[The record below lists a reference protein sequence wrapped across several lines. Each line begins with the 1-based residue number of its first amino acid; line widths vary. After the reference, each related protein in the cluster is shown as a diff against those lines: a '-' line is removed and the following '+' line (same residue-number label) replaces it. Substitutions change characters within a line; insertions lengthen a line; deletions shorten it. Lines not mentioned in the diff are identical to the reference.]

1 MVALS
6 PRFKSSAQQTLRSKN
21 HQGETVFTKKLVAVG
36 LAVFVS
42 LGLTA
47 CDPPMPPEILAAE
60 AEKVVNC
67 IDGDLTVA
75 APSVIVD
82 VVDSWAI
89 SISGACTG
97 MTLTALDAADETA
110 QAVISMGGQISPAC
124 TPFAT
129 FPIAIDGGVVA
140 FALSDAPN
148 LTLSAANVQDIFSGK
163 IKNWSDA
170 TLAASNPDAV
180 LPDLPI
186 NIVGGPQQSV
196 IDSLSAWFKKLG
208 TEFSPSL
215 AKVSASD
222 DGAFLATMAEGDIA
236 LTSYSNAL
244 YNYSTVAA
252 ITVDDSY
259 AVADALGLQN
269 GADESFKPAEGDF
282 PAYGATYPIN
292 LALCGADNPISR
304 TVARYLVRQDAQGA
318 LGSAIIAPLPNS
330 LRISTIGLIEK
341 GLTK

>member
-1 MVALS
+1 MFA
-6 PRFKSSAQQTLRSKN
+6 
-21 HQGETVFTKKLVAVG
+21 KKLVAVG
-36 LAVFVS
+36 LAIFVS

-60 AEKVVNC
+60 AEKVVTC

-75 APSVIVD
+75 TPAAIADVI
-82 VVDSWAI
+82 DSWAS

-97 MTLTALDAADETA
+97 MSLTAVEAADETA
-110 QAVISMGGQISPAC
+110 QAVISMGGEIAPAC

-129 FPIAIDGGVVA
+129 FPIAVDGGVVA
-140 FALSDAPN
+140 FALTDAPN
-148 LTLSAANVQDIFSGK
+148 LTLSPANVQDIFSGK
-163 IKNWSDA
+163 IKNWSDQ

-186 NIVGGPQQSV
+186 KIVGGPQQPV
-196 IDSLSAWFKKLG
+196 IDSLTAWFKKLG
-208 TEFSPSL
+208 TEFAPSL
-215 AKVSASD
+215 AKVAAVD

-252 ITVDDSY
+252 IAVDGSY

-269 GADESFKPAEGDF
+269 GADESYQPAEGDF

-292 LALCGADNPISR
+292 LALCGADNQIAR
-304 TVARYLVRQDAQGA
+304 TVARYLLRQDAQGA

-330 LRISTIGLIEK
+330 LRITTIGLIEK

>member
-1 MVALS
+1 MFA
-6 PRFKSSAQQTLRSKN
+6 
-21 HQGETVFTKKLVAVG
+21 KKLVAVG

-60 AEKVVNC
+60 AEKVVKC

-75 APSVIVD
+75 TPAAIAD
-82 VVDSWAI
+82 VVDSWAS

-97 MTLTALDAADETA
+97 MTLTALGAGDETA
-110 QAVISMGGQISPAC
+110 QAIISMGGEISPAC

-129 FPIAIDGGVVA
+129 FPIAVDGGVVA

-148 LTLSAANVQDIFSGK
+148 LTLSPANVQDIFSGK
-163 IKNWSDA
+163 IKNWSDPA
-170 TLAASNPDAV
+170 LSASNPDAA

-186 NIVGGPQQSV
+186 KIVGGPQQPV
-196 IDSLSAWFKKLG
+196 IDSLAAWFKKLG
-208 TEFSPSL
+208 TDLAPSL
-215 AKVSASD
+215 AKVAAVD

-252 ITVDDSY
+252 ITVGDSY

-269 GADESFKPAEGDF
+269 GADASYKAAGGDF

-292 LALCGADNPISR
+292 IALCGSDNQIAR

-318 LGSAIIAPLPNS
+318 LGSAVIAPLPNS
-330 LRISTIGLIEK
+330 LRVTTIGLIEK

>member
-1 MVALS
+1 LH
-6 PRFKSSAQQTLRSKN
+6 RD
-21 HQGETVFTKKLVAVG
+21 HQGEIVFAKKLVAVG
-36 LAVFVS
+36 LAVFVT

-60 AEKVVNC
+60 AEKVVTC

-75 APSVIVD
+75 TPLEIADVI
-82 VVDSWAI
+82 DSWST
-89 SISGACTG
+89 SIAGACTG

-110 QAVISMGGQISPAC
+110 QAVISMGGSISPAC

-140 FALSDAPN
+140 FALTDAPN
-148 LTLSAANVQDIFSGK
+148 LTLSPANVQDIFSGK
-163 IKNWSDA
+163 IKNWSDP

-196 IDSLSAWFKKLG
+196 VDSLATWFTKLG
-208 TEFSPSL
+208 TDFSPSL
-215 AKVSASD
+215 AKVSAVD
-222 DGAFLATMAEGDIA
+222 DGAFLTTMAEGDIA

-252 ITVDDSY
+252 IAVEDSY

-269 GADESFKPAEGDF
+269 GADESFTPEEGDF
-282 PAYGATYPIN
+282 PAYEATYTID
-292 LALCGADNPISR
+292 LALCGADNAIAR

-318 LGSAIIAPLPNS
+318 LGSAIIAPLPDS
-330 LRISTIGLIEK
+330 LRVSTIGLIEK

>member
-1 MVALS
+1 MFA
-6 PRFKSSAQQTLRSKN
+6 
-21 HQGETVFTKKLVAVG
+21 KKLVAAG
-36 LAVFVS
+36 IAVFVT

-60 AEKVVNC
+60 AEKVVKC

-75 APSVIVD
+75 TPMAIAD
-82 VVDSWAI
+82 VVDSWST

-148 LTLSAANVQDIFSGK
+148 LTLSPANVQDIFSGK
-163 IKNWSDA
+163 VKNWSDPS
-170 TLAASNPDAV
+170 LAASNPDAV
-180 LPDLPI
+180 LPDLAI
-186 NIVGGPQQSV
+186 NIVGGPQQPV
-196 IDSLSAWFKKLG
+196 IDSLAAWFKKLG
-208 TEFSPSL
+208 TDFAPSL
-215 AKVSASD
+215 AKVAAVD

-244 YNYSTVAA
+244 YNYSTVSA
-252 ITVDDSY
+252 ITVDSSY
-259 AVADALGLQN
+259 AIADALGLQN
-269 GADESFKPAEGDF
+269 GADESYKPAEGDF

-292 LALCGADNPISR
+292 LGLCGDDNQISR

-318 LGSAIIAPLPNS
+318 LGSAVIAPLPDS
-330 LRISTIGLIEK
+330 LRVTTIALIEK

>member
-1 MVALS
+1 
-6 PRFKSSAQQTLRSKN
+6 
-21 HQGETVFTKKLVAVG
+21 
-36 LAVFVS
+36 
-42 LGLTA
+42 
-47 CDPPMPPEILAAE
+47 MPPEILAAE
-60 AEKVVNC
+60 AEKVVTC

-75 APSVIVD
+75 TPSAIAD

-89 SISGACTG
+89 SITGACTG

-186 NIVGGPQQSV
+186 NIVGGPQQPV
-196 IDSLSAWFKKLG
+196 IDSLSTWFKKLG
-208 TEFSPSL
+208 TDFNPSL
-215 AKVSASD
+215 AKISEID

-252 ITVDDSY
+252 IAVDGSY

-269 GADESFKPAEGDF
+269 GADDSFKPAEGDF
-282 PAYGATYPIN
+282 PAYGAIYPIN
-292 LALCGADNPISR
+292 LALCGADNQISR

-330 LRISTIGLIEK
+330 LRITTIGLIEK

>member
-1 MVALS
+1 LH
-6 PRFKSSAQQTLRSKN
+6 RD
-21 HQGETVFTKKLVAVG
+21 HQGEIVFAKKLVAVG
-36 LAVFVS
+36 LAVFVT

-60 AEKVVNC
+60 AEKVVTC

-75 APSVIVD
+75 TPLEIADVI
-82 VVDSWAI
+82 DSWST
-89 SISGACTG
+89 SIAGACTG

-110 QAVISMGGQISPAC
+110 QAVISMGGAISPAC

-140 FALSDAPN
+140 FALTDAPN
-148 LTLSAANVQDIFSGK
+148 LTLSPANVQDIFSGK
-163 IKNWSDA
+163 IKNWSDP

-196 IDSLSAWFKKLG
+196 VESLATWFTKLG
-208 TEFSPSL
+208 TDFSPSL
-215 AKVSASD
+215 AKVSAVD

-252 ITVDDSY
+252 IAVEDSY

-269 GADESFKPAEGDF
+269 GADESFTPEEGDF
-282 PAYGATYPIN
+282 PAYEATYTID
-292 LALCGADNPISR
+292 LALCGADNAIAR

-318 LGSAIIAPLPNS
+318 LGSAIIAPLPDS
-330 LRISTIGLIEK
+330 LRVSTIGLIEK

>member
-1 MVALS
+1 LRSLHVS
-6 PRFKSSAQQTLRSKN
+6 KSLKLQTLRIKN
-21 HQGETVFTKKLVAVG
+21 HLGEIVLAKKLVAVG
-36 LAVFVS
+36 LTVFVT
-42 LGLTA
+42 LGLAA

-60 AEKVVNC
+60 AEKVVRC

-75 APSVIVD
+75 TPPAIAD
-82 VVDSWAI
+82 VVDSWAT
-89 SISGACTG
+89 SIAGACTG
-97 MTLTALDAADETA
+97 MSLTPLDAADATA
-110 QAVISMGGQISPAC
+110 QAIISMGDGISPAC

-129 FPIAIDGGVVA
+129 FPIAVDGGVVA
-140 FALSDAPN
+140 FALTDAPN
-148 LTLSAANVQDIFSGK
+148 LTLSPANVQDIFTGK
-163 IKNWSDA
+163 IKNWSDQA
-170 TLAASNPDAV
+170 LAASNPDAI

-186 NIVGGPQQSV
+186 KIVGGPQQPV
-196 IDSLSAWFKKLG
+196 VDSLTAWFKKLG
-208 TEFSPSL
+208 TVFTPSL
-215 AKVSASD
+215 AKASAVD

-252 ITVDDSY
+252 ITVGDGY

-269 GADESFKPAEGDF
+269 GADATYKPAKGDF

-292 LALCGADNPISR
+292 IALCGADNQIAR

-318 LGSAIIAPLPNS
+318 LGSAVIAPLPNS

>member
-1 MVALS
+1 
-6 PRFKSSAQQTLRSKN
+6 
-21 HQGETVFTKKLVAVG
+21 
-36 LAVFVS
+36 
-42 LGLTA
+42 
-47 CDPPMPPEILAAE
+47 MPPEILAAE
-60 AEKVVNC
+60 AEKVVKC

-75 APSVIVD
+75 TPSVITD
-82 VVDSWAI
+82 VIDSWAS

-97 MTLTALDAADETA
+97 MTLTALDSGDETA
-110 QAVISMGGQISPAC
+110 QAVISMGGEISPAC

-129 FPIAIDGGVVA
+129 FPIAVDGGVVA

-148 LTLSAANVQDIFSGK
+148 LTLSPANVQDIFSGK
-163 IKNWSDA
+163 IKNWSDQA
-170 TLAASNPDAV
+170 LAASNPDAV

-186 NIVGGPQQSV
+186 KIVGGPQQPV
-196 IDSLSAWFKKLG
+196 INSLTAWFKKLG
-208 TEFSPSL
+208 TTFAPSL
-215 AKVSASD
+215 AKVAAVD
-222 DGAFLATMAEGDIA
+222 DGTFLATMAEGDIA

-252 ITVDDSY
+252 ISVDDSY
-259 AVADALGLQN
+259 AVADAPGLQN
-269 GADESFKPAEGDF
+269 GADESYKPAEGDF

-292 LALCGADNPISR
+292 VALCGADNQVSR

-330 LRISTIGLIEK
+330 LRITTIGLIEK

>member
-1 MVALS
+1 
-6 PRFKSSAQQTLRSKN
+6 
-21 HQGETVFTKKLVAVG
+21 
-36 LAVFVS
+36 
-42 LGLTA
+42 
-47 CDPPMPPEILAAE
+47 MPPEILAAE
-60 AEKVVNC
+60 AEKVVTC

-75 APSVIVD
+75 TPSAIAD

-89 SISGACTG
+89 SITGACTG

-186 NIVGGPQQSV
+186 NIVGGPQQPV
-196 IDSLSAWFKKLG
+196 IDSLSTWFKKLG
-208 TEFSPSL
+208 TDFNPSL
-215 AKVSASD
+215 AKVSETD

-252 ITVDDSY
+252 IAVDGSY

-269 GADESFKPAEGDF
+269 GADDSFKPAEGDF
-282 PAYGATYPIN
+282 PAYGAIYPIN
-292 LALCGADNPISR
+292 LALCGADNQISR

-330 LRISTIGLIEK
+330 LRITTIGLIEK

>member
-1 MVALS
+1 MFA
-6 PRFKSSAQQTLRSKN
+6 
-21 HQGETVFTKKLVAVG
+21 KKLVAVG
-36 LAVFVS
+36 IAVFVS

-60 AEKVVNC
+60 AEKVVTC
-67 IDGDLTVA
+67 VDGDLSVA
-75 APSVIVD
+75 TPSAIVD
-82 VVDSWAI
+82 VVDSWAS

-97 MTLTALDAADETA
+97 MTLTALEASDETA
-110 QAVISMGGQISPAC
+110 QAVISMGGEIAPFC

-129 FPIAIDGGVVA
+129 FPIAIDAGVVA
-140 FALSDAPN
+140 FALTDAPN

-163 IKNWSDA
+163 IKNWSDPS
-170 TLAASNPDAV
+170 LAASNPDAV

-186 NIVGGPQQSV
+186 NIVGSPQQPV
-196 IDSLSAWFKKLG
+196 VDSLTAWFKKLG
-208 TEFSPSL
+208 TTFTPSL
-215 AKVSASD
+215 AKVSPSD

-252 ITVDDSY
+252 ITVDNSY
-259 AVADALGLQN
+259 AVADALGIQN
-269 GADESFKPAEGDF
+269 GADESYKPAEGDF
-282 PAYGATYPIN
+282 PAYGATYPVN
-292 LALCGADNPISR
+292 LALCGEDNPIAR

-330 LRISTIGLIEK
+330 LRITTIGLIEK

>member
-1 MVALS
+1 M
-6 PRFKSSAQQTLRSKN
+6 FQTFRTMN
-21 HQGETVFTKKLVAVG
+21 HIGEIVFAKKLVAAS

-75 APSVIVD
+75 TPMAIADVI
-82 VVDSWAI
+82 DSWSI
-89 SISGACTG
+89 SIAGACTG

-110 QAVISMGGQISPAC
+110 QAFISMGGQISPAC

-140 FALSDAPN
+140 YALSDAPN
-148 LTLSAANVQDIFSGK
+148 LTLSPANVQDIFSGK
-163 IKNWSDA
+163 IKNWSDP

-186 NIVGGPQQSV
+186 NIVGGPQKPV
-196 IDSLSAWFKKLG
+196 IDSLAKWFAKLG
-208 TEFSPSL
+208 TEFNPSL
-215 AKVSASD
+215 AKVSDSD

-244 YNYSTVAA
+244 YQYSTVAA
-252 ITVDDSY
+252 IAVDGSY

-269 GADESFKPAEGDF
+269 GADESYAPAEGDF
-282 PAYGATYPIN
+282 PAYGATYTVD
-292 LALCGADNPISR
+292 LALCGADNELSR
-304 TVARYLVRQDAQGA
+304 AVARYLVRQDAQGA
-318 LGSAIIAPLPNS
+318 LGSAIVAPLPDS
-330 LRISTIGLIEK
+330 LRITTIGLIEE
-341 GLTK
+341 GLKK

>member
-1 MVALS
+1 MFA
-6 PRFKSSAQQTLRSKN
+6 
-21 HQGETVFTKKLVAVG
+21 KKLVAVG
-36 LAVFVS
+36 IAVFVTF
-42 LGLTA
+42 GLTA

-60 AEKVVNC
+60 AEKVVQC
-67 IDGDLTVA
+67 IEGDLTVA
-75 APSVIVD
+75 TPLAIAD
-82 VVDSWAI
+82 VVDSWST

-97 MTLTALDAADETA
+97 MSLTALEASDETA

-163 IKNWSDA
+163 ITNWSDSS
-170 TLAASNPDAV
+170 LAASNPDAV

-186 NIVGGPQQSV
+186 NIVGGPQQPV
-196 IDSLSAWFKKLG
+196 VDSLATWFKKLG
-208 TEFSPSL
+208 TEFTPSL
-215 AKVSASD
+215 AKVSAVD
-222 DGAFLATMAEGDIA
+222 DVAFLATMAEGDIA

-252 ITVDDSY
+252 ITVDTSY
-259 AVADALGLQN
+259 VVADAVGLQN
-269 GADESFKPAEGDF
+269 GADESYKPAEGDF

-318 LGSAIIAPLPNS
+318 LGSAVIAPLPDS
-330 LRISTIGLIEK
+330 LRVSTIGLIEK
-341 GLTK
+341 GPSK

>member
-1 MVALS
+1 MFA
-6 PRFKSSAQQTLRSKN
+6 
-21 HQGETVFTKKLVAVG
+21 KKLVAVG
-36 LAVFVS
+36 LAVFVT

-60 AEKVVNC
+60 AEKVVTC

-75 APSVIVD
+75 TPLEIAD
-82 VVDSWAI
+82 VVDSWST
-89 SISGACTG
+89 SIAGACTG

-110 QAVISMGGQISPAC
+110 QAVISMGGSISPAC

-140 FALSDAPN
+140 FALTDAPN
-148 LTLSAANVQDIFSGK
+148 LTLSPANVQDIFSGE
-163 IKNWSDA
+163 IKNWSDP

-196 IDSLSAWFKKLG
+196 VDSLATWFTKLG
-208 TEFSPSL
+208 TDFSPSL
-215 AKVSASD
+215 AKVSAVD

-244 YNYSTVAA
+244 YNYSTIAA
-252 ITVDDSY
+252 IAVDDSY

-269 GADESFKPAEGDF
+269 GADESFTPAEGDF
-282 PAYGATYPIN
+282 PAYGATYTID
-292 LALCGADNPISR
+292 LALCGADNAIAR

-318 LGSAIIAPLPNS
+318 LGSAIIAPLPDS
-330 LRISTIGLIEK
+330 LRVSTISLIEK
-341 GLTK
+341 GLSK